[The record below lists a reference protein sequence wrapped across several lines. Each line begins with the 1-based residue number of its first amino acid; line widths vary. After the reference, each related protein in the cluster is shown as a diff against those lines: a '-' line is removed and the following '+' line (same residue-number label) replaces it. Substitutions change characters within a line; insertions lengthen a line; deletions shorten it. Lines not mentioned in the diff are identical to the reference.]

1 MARRKHPFVNL
12 EAAIFF
18 CGIDKKILAKMLNMN
33 YGSLLNKINGDNE
46 FTLKEM
52 EKIRDLV
59 IREYKGDSLEIK
71 DKLVKL
77 DYLFDKEVSDGEKL

>member
-77 DYLFDKEVSDGEKL
+77 DYLFYKEVSDGEKL

>member
-33 YGSLLNKINGDNE
+33 YGSLLNKDR
-46 FTLKEM
+46 KS
-52 EKIRDLV
+52 V
-59 IREYKGDSLEIK
+59 
-71 DKLVKL
+71 V
-77 DYLFDKEVSDGEKL
+77 

>member
-18 CGIDKKILAKMLNMN
+18 CDIDKKILAKMLNMN
-33 YGSLLNKINGDNE
+33 YGSLLSKLNGDKE
-46 FTLKEM
+46 FTLKQM
-52 EKIRDLV
+52 EKVRDLV

-71 DKLVKL
+71 DKLGKL
-77 DYLFDKEVSDGEKL
+77 DYLFYKEVSDGEKL